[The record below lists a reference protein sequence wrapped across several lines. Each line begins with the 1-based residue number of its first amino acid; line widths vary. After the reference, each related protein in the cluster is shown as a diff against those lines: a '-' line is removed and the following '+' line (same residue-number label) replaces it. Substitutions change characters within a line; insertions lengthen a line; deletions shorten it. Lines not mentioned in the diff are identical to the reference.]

1 LFMPRSSK
9 LKLRQEGLKLSISSL
24 AGHVCTVMPDCR
36 STVADVKT
44 LIEKS
49 ADIPVREQRLVLSC
63 RELCDSEILQ
73 TCLQGSL
80 SIVLLRRDAET
91 ASWIEGVSMGWDLS
105 AAPDNIRNEPEVVRA
120 ALKRNGL
127 QFASASD
134 DLRDDRDMAM
144 LAIRS
149 SGGRVF
155 ELCSKRLRGDR
166 DLLLLALNQR
176 FPSQA
181 LMHASDDL
189 RNDKAFVLQNVE
201 RDRYYLCHIPSN
213 LQDDKDVILAAVR
226 CTKNWNAAAL
236 FVGGCPWYG
245 DIGLPPQLLRDKHF
259 IESAVDLGQV
269 GFLEHAFCQHPELY
283 QDKHFVQRLFASMLQ
298 SMNLEHPLFDARW
311 LQEPMKLL
319 YKMLVSYRAEENLL
333 ADKSALKL
341 RRARALAAQ
350 CRKRARRAQQKAL
363 GRQSRSKE
371 MNFRGGR
378 HKTTNVEDF
387 FL

>member
-1 LFMPRSSK
+1 MPRSSK
-9 LKLRQEGLKLSISSL
+9 LKLGQEGLKLCISSL
-24 AGHVCTVMPDCR
+24 AGHVGTVLPDCR

-44 LIEKS
+44 LIEKI
-49 ADIPVREQRLVLSC
+49 ADIPVREQRLVLRCS
-63 RELCDSEILQ
+63 ELCDSEILQ

-80 SIVLLRRDAET
+80 SIVLLRRDPET

-155 ELCSKRLRGDR
+155 EFCSKRLRGDR
-166 DLLLLALNQR
+166 DLLQLALSSR
-176 FPSQA
+176 YPGQA

-189 RNDKAFVLQNVE
+189 RNDKVFVLQVVE
-201 RDRYYLCHIPSN
+201 RDRYWLCHIPSN
-213 LQDDKDVILAAVR
+213 LQDDKDVTLAAVR
-226 CTKNWNAAAL
+226 CTKNWKAAAL

-269 GFLEHAFCQHPELY
+269 GFLEHAFRQHPELY

-298 SMNLEHPLFDARW
+298 SMSLEHPLFDARR
-311 LQEPMKLL
+311 LGGPMKLL
-319 YKMLVSYRAEENLL
+319 WDMLLSYRAEEYLP
-333 ADKSALKL
+333 DKPALEL

-350 CRKRARRAQQKAL
+350 CRKRAQRAQQKAL
-363 GRQSRSKE
+363 GGQSRSKE
-371 MNFRGGR
+371 IKIRGGR

>member
-1 LFMPRSSK
+1 
-9 LKLRQEGLKLSISSL
+9 
-24 AGHVCTVMPDCR
+24 
-36 STVADVKT
+36 
-44 LIEKS
+44 
-49 ADIPVREQRLVLSC
+49 
-63 RELCDSEILQ
+63 
-73 TCLQGSL
+73 
-80 SIVLLRRDAET
+80 LLRRDPET

-155 ELCSKRLRGDR
+155 EFCSKRLRGDR
-166 DLLLLALNQR
+166 DLLQLALNQR
-176 FPSQA
+176 YPSQA

-236 FVGGCPWYG
+236 RVGGCPWYG
-245 DIGLPPQLLRDKHF
+245 GGAIGLPPQLLRDKHF

-269 GFLEHAFCQHPELY
+269 GFLEHAFRQHPELY

-298 SMNLEHPLFDARW
+298 SMNLEHPLFDARSLGW
-311 LQEPMKLL
+311 PMKLL
-319 YKMLVSYRAEENLL
+319 WDMLVSYRAEEYLP
-333 ADKSALKL
+333 DKSDLEL

-350 CRKRARRAQQKAL
+350 SRKRARRAQQKAL

-371 MNFRGGR
+371 IKIRGGR